1 MSGDPKMG
9 DRHSQ
14 ALAAELI
21 TDEAEKARR
30 EARNGILQFDHVTKL
45 IEEFIDPE
53 RPFKLRPSTLLALN
67 RTALDGI
74 NAYAGNY
81 RPGPVTIGGSK
92 HVPPGAHLVPELVED
107 LCDYVNLHWG
117 DRSPIH
123 LAAYVMW
130 RLNWIHP
137 FADGNGRTARA
148 VSYLVLC
155 VKSGMRLPGRKTIP
169 EQIATNKRP
178 YYDALESA
186 DEAARSGAMDLSAL
200 ERLLSDLLAAQLVEV
215 HQLAGEAAAGTRQPS
230 DT

>member
-1 MSGDPKMG
+1 MSNGSEKG

-14 ALAAELI
+14 ALEAELI
-21 TDEAEKARR
+21 TDEAEKARK
-30 EARNGILQFDHVTKL
+30 EARNGILQFDHVTRL
-45 IEEFIDPE
+45 IEEFLDPE

-81 RPGPVTIGGSK
+81 RPGAVKIGGSK
-92 HVPPGAHLVPELVED
+92 HVPPGAHLVPELIEE
-107 LCDYVNLHWG
+107 LCDYVNDHWR
-117 DRSPIH
+117 DKSPIH

-155 VKSGMRLPGRKTIP
+155 IKSGMRLPGRKTIP
-169 EQIATNKRP
+169 DQIASNKQP

-186 DEAARSGAMDLSAL
+186 DEAAKGGALDLTRL
-200 ERLLSDLLAAQLVEV
+200 ERHLSDLLAAQLVEV
-215 HQLAGEAAAGTRQPS
+215 HQLAGQITSGTQQPAS
-230 DT
+230 T